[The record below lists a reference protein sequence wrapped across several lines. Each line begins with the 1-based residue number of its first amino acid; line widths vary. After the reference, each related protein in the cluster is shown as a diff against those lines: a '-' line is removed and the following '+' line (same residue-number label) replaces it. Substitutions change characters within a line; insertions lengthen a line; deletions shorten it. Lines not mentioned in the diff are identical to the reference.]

1 MTRKVFMETLER
13 MLSDVSFND
22 RYDALSYYKEYF
34 DDAGITE
41 DMVVPESVGTPEQIA
56 MRLKKSINSGENIT
70 SENINIGGT
79 YNRDNTSGSY
89 NTNQNTGNSYNNSQN
104 AGQYSYN
111 NSQNTAQYEYNK
123 EGQYN
128 NASQYNKKNDERAI
142 KIIVAIIIA
151 AVTFPIWSG
160 ILGVI
165 IGIVFG
171 LGGTIIGLG
180 VAGLSLI
187 VVAIVSGYGFAT
199 SILLMGI
206 GLILFGIAVLLVVPE
221 VLFCIRFLPWLF
233 KQVVELVHKITGRKE
248 FNVWRNL

>member
-1 MTRKVFMETLER
+1 MNKEEYLTRLQYCISQLPPVEAQNTMQ
-13 MLSDVSFND
+13 
-22 RYDALSYYKEYF
+22 YYREYF

-41 DMVVPESVGTPEQIA
+41 DMVVPESVGTPEQIT

-89 NTNQNTGNSYNNSQN
+89 NTKQNTGNSYNNSQN

-111 NSQNTAQYEYNK
+111 NSQNTAQYEYN
-123 EGQYN
+123 
-128 NASQYNKKNDERAI
+128 NAGQYNKKNDERAI

-180 VAGLSLI
+180 VAGISLI

-199 SILLMGI
+199 SVLLMGI
-206 GLILFGIAVLLVVPE
+206 GLILFGVAILLVIPE
-221 VLFCIRFLPWLF
+221 ALFCIKFLPWLF
-233 KQVVELVHKITGRKE
+233 KQVAELIHKITGRKE
-248 FNVWRNL
+248 FNV

>member
-1 MTRKVFMETLER
+1 MTRKVFMEILEK

-70 SENINIGGT
+70 SENINVGGT

-89 NTNQNTGNSYNNSQN
+89 NTNQNTGSSYNNSQN

-111 NSQNTAQYEYNK
+111 NSQNTAQYEYN
-123 EGQYN
+123 
-128 NASQYNKKNDERAI
+128 NAGQYNKKNDERVI

-160 ILGVI
+160 IILGILGTI
-165 IGIVFG
+165 IGIVCG

-180 VAGLSLI
+180 VAGISLI
-187 VVAIVSGYGFAT
+187 IVAIVSGYGFAT
-199 SILLMGI
+199 SVLLMGI
-206 GLILFGIAVLLVVPE
+206 GLILFGVAILLVIPE
-221 VLFCIRFLPWLF
+221 ALFCIKFLPWLF
-233 KQVVELVHKITGRKE
+233 KQVAELIHKITGRKE
-248 FNVWRNL
+248 FNV

>member
-13 MLSDVSFND
+13 MLADVSLND

-41 DMVVPESVGTPEQIA
+41 DMIVPESVGTPEQIA
-56 MRLKKSINSGENIT
+56 MRLKKSINSGENI
-70 SENINIGGT
+70 SGENNNIGGT

-89 NTNQNTGNSYNNSQN
+89 NTNHNINNGYNNSQN

-111 NSQNTAQYEYNK
+111 NSQNAGQYE
-123 EGQYN
+123 YN
-128 NASQYNKKNDERAI
+128 NASQYNKKNDDRTSGM
-142 KIIVAIIIA
+142 IVAIIIA

-160 ILGVI
+160 IVLGILGVI
-165 IGIVFG
+165 LGVVCG

-180 VAGLSLI
+180 VAGISLI

-248 FNVWRNL
+248 FNV

>member
-1 MTRKVFMETLER
+1 MTRKVFMEILEK
-13 MLSDVSFND
+13 MLSDVSLND
-22 RYDALSYYKEYF
+22 RFDALSYYKEYF

-111 NSQNTAQYEYNK
+111 NSQNTAQYEYN
-123 EGQYN
+123 
-128 NASQYNKKNDERAI
+128 NAGQYNKKNDEIAI

-160 ILGVI
+160 IILGILGTI
-165 IGIVFG
+165 IGIVCG

-180 VAGLSLI
+180 VAGISLI
-187 VVAIVSGYGFAT
+187 IVAIVSGYGFAT
-199 SILLMGI
+199 SVLLMGI
-206 GLILFGIAVLLVVPE
+206 GLILFGVAILLVIPE
-221 VLFCIRFLPWLF
+221 ALFCIKFLPWLF
-233 KQVVELVHKITGRKE
+233 KQVAELIHKITGRKE
-248 FNVWRNL
+248 FNV

>member
-1 MTRKVFMETLER
+1 MTRKVFMEILEK
-13 MLSDVSFND
+13 MLSDVSLND
-22 RYDALSYYKEYF
+22 RFDALSYYKEYF

-41 DMVVPESVGTPEQIA
+41 DMVAPESVGTPEQIA

-111 NSQNTAQYEYNK
+111 NSQNTAQYEYN
-123 EGQYN
+123 
-128 NASQYNKKNDERAI
+128 NAGQYNKKNDERAI

-160 ILGVI
+160 IILGILGTI
-165 IGIVFG
+165 IGIVCG

-180 VAGLSLI
+180 VAGISLI
-187 VVAIVSGYGFAT
+187 IVAIVSGYGFAT
-199 SILLMGI
+199 SVLLMGI
-206 GLILFGIAVLLVVPE
+206 GLILFGVAILLVIPE
-221 VLFCIRFLPWLF
+221 ALFCIKFLPWLF
-233 KQVVELVHKITGRKE
+233 KQVAELIHKITGRKE
-248 FNVWRNL
+248 FNV

>member
-70 SENINIGGT
+70 SENIN
-79 YNRDNTSGSY
+79 RDNTSGSY
-89 NTNQNTGNSYNNSQN
+89 NTKQNTGNSYNNSQN

-111 NSQNTAQYEYNK
+111 NSQNTAQYEYN
-123 EGQYN
+123 
-128 NASQYNKKNDERAI
+128 NAGQYNKKNDERAI

-180 VAGLSLI
+180 VAGISLI

-199 SILLMGI
+199 SVLLMGI
-206 GLILFGIAVLLVVPE
+206 GLILFGVAILLVIPE
-221 VLFCIRFLPWLF
+221 ALFCIKFLPWLF
-233 KQVVELVHKITGRKE
+233 KQVAELIHKITGRKE
-248 FNVWRNL
+248 FNV

>member
-89 NTNQNTGNSYNNSQN
+89 NTKQNTGNSYNNSQN

-111 NSQNTAQYEYNK
+111 NSQNTAQYEYN
-123 EGQYN
+123 
-128 NASQYNKKNDERAI
+128 NAGQYNKKNDERAI

-180 VAGLSLI
+180 VAGISLI

-199 SILLMGI
+199 SVLLMGI
-206 GLILFGIAVLLVVPE
+206 GLILFGVAILLVIPE
-221 VLFCIRFLPWLF
+221 ALFCIKFLPWLF
-233 KQVVELVHKITGRKE
+233 K
-248 FNVWRNL
+248 

>member
-1 MTRKVFMETLER
+1 MTRKVFMEILEK

-70 SENINIGGT
+70 SENINVGGT

-111 NSQNTAQYEYNK
+111 NSQNTAQYEYN
-123 EGQYN
+123 
-128 NASQYNKKNDERAI
+128 NAGQYNKKNDERVI

-160 ILGVI
+160 IILGILGTI
-165 IGIVFG
+165 IGIVCG

-180 VAGLSLI
+180 VAGISLI
-187 VVAIVSGYGFAT
+187 IVAIVSGYGFAT
-199 SILLMGI
+199 SVLLMGI
-206 GLILFGIAVLLVVPE
+206 GLILFGVAILLVIPE
-221 VLFCIRFLPWLF
+221 ALFCIKFLPWLF
-233 KQVVELVHKITGRKE
+233 KQVAELIHKITGRKE
-248 FNVWRNL
+248 FNVWKN

>member
-1 MTRKVFMETLER
+1 MTRKVFMEILEK

-70 SENINIGGT
+70 SENINVGGT

-111 NSQNTAQYEYNK
+111 NSQNTAQYEYN
-123 EGQYN
+123 
-128 NASQYNKKNDERAI
+128 NAGQYNKKNDERVI

-160 ILGVI
+160 IILGILGTI
-165 IGIVFG
+165 IGIVCG

-180 VAGLSLI
+180 VAGISLI
-187 VVAIVSGYGFAT
+187 IVAIVSGYGFAT
-199 SILLMGI
+199 SVLLMGI
-206 GLILFGIAVLLVVPE
+206 GLILFGVAILLVIPE
-221 VLFCIRFLPWLF
+221 ALFCIKFLPWLF
-233 KQVVELVHKITGRKE
+233 KQVAELIHKITGRKE
-248 FNVWRNL
+248 FNV

>member
-1 MTRKVFMETLER
+1 MTRKVFMEILEK

-22 RYDALSYYKEYF
+22 RYDALNYYKEYF

-70 SENINIGGT
+70 SENINVGGT

-111 NSQNTAQYEYNK
+111 NSQNTAQYEYN
-123 EGQYN
+123 
-128 NASQYNKKNDERAI
+128 NAGQYNKKNDERVI

-160 ILGVI
+160 IILGILGTI
-165 IGIVFG
+165 IGIVCG

-180 VAGLSLI
+180 VAGISLI
-187 VVAIVSGYGFAT
+187 IVAIVSGYGFAT
-199 SILLMGI
+199 SVLLMGI
-206 GLILFGIAVLLVVPE
+206 GLILFGVAILLVIPE
-221 VLFCIRFLPWLF
+221 ALFCIKFLPWLF
-233 KQVVELVHKITGRKE
+233 KQVAELIHKITGRKE
-248 FNVWRNL
+248 FNV

>member
-89 NTNQNTGNSYNNSQN
+89 NTNQNTGNSNAPDDSQ
-104 AGQYSYN
+104 
-111 NSQNTAQYEYNK
+111 QNDSKLSAKYKQTDRSI
-123 EGQYN
+123 
-128 NASQYNKKNDERAI
+128 ASGD
-142 KIIVAIIIA
+142 
-151 AVTFPIWSG
+151 
-160 ILGVI
+160 
-165 IGIVFG
+165 
-171 LGGTIIGLG
+171 
-180 VAGLSLI
+180 
-187 VVAIVSGYGFAT
+187 
-199 SILLMGI
+199 
-206 GLILFGIAVLLVVPE
+206 
-221 VLFCIRFLPWLF
+221 
-233 KQVVELVHKITGRKE
+233 
-248 FNVWRNL
+248 

>member
-89 NTNQNTGNSYNNSQN
+89 NTKQNTGNSYNNSQN

-111 NSQNTAQYEYNK
+111 NSQNTAQYEYN
-123 EGQYN
+123 
-128 NASQYNKKNDERAI
+128 NAGQYNKKNNCCYHNCGSYISNMEWNIRSYYRNCFWSWRNYNWVRSSRN
-142 KIIVAIIIA
+142 IIDCSCNSFRVWICNISIA
-151 AVTFPIWSG
+151 YGNRINFIWCSN
-160 ILGVI
+160 
-165 IGIVFG
+165 
-171 LGGTIIGLG
+171 
-180 VAGLSLI
+180 
-187 VVAIVSGYGFAT
+187 IVSNTG
-199 SILLMGI
+199 SV
-206 GLILFGIAVLLVVPE
+206 VLY
-221 VLFCIRFLPWLF
+221 
-233 KQVVELVHKITGRKE
+233 
-248 FNVWRNL
+248 

>member
-70 SENINIGGT
+70 SENINVDGT
-79 YNRDNTSGSY
+79 YNR
-89 NTNQNTGNSYNNSQN
+89 NNSQN

-111 NSQNTAQYEYNK
+111 NSQNTAQYEYN
-123 EGQYN
+123 
-128 NASQYNKKNDERAI
+128 NAGQYNKKNDERAI

>member
-1 MTRKVFMETLER
+1 MTRKVFMEILEK

-70 SENINIGGT
+70 SENINVGGT
-79 YNRDNTSGSY
+79 YNRDNISGSY

-111 NSQNTAQYEYNK
+111 NSQNTAQYEYN
-123 EGQYN
+123 
-128 NASQYNKKNDERAI
+128 NAGQYNKKNDERAI

-160 ILGVI
+160 IILGILGTI
-165 IGIVFG
+165 IGIVCG

-180 VAGLSLI
+180 VAGISLI
-187 VVAIVSGYGFAT
+187 IVAIVSGVWICNISIAYGNRINFIWCSNIVSNT
-199 SILLMGI
+199 GSV
-206 GLILFGIAVLLVVPE
+206 VLY
-221 VLFCIRFLPWLF
+221 
-233 KQVVELVHKITGRKE
+233 
-248 FNVWRNL
+248 

>member
-1 MTRKVFMETLER
+1 MTRKVFMEILEK
-13 MLSDVSFND
+13 MLSDVSLND
-22 RYDALSYYKEYF
+22 RFDALSYYKEYF

-111 NSQNTAQYEYNK
+111 NSQNTAQYEYN
-123 EGQYN
+123 
-128 NASQYNKKNDERAI
+128 NAGQYNKKNDERAI

-160 ILGVI
+160 IILGILGTI
-165 IGIVFG
+165 IGIVCG

-180 VAGLSLI
+180 VAGISLI
-187 VVAIVSGYGFAT
+187 IVAIVSGYGFAT
-199 SILLMGI
+199 SVLLMGI
-206 GLILFGIAVLLVVPE
+206 GLILFGVAILLVIPE
-221 VLFCIRFLPWLF
+221 ALFCIKFLPWLF
-233 KQVVELVHKITGRKE
+233 KQVAELIHKITGRKE
-248 FNVWRNL
+248 FNV

>member
-1 MTRKVFMETLER
+1 MTRKVFMEILEK

-70 SENINIGGT
+70 SENINVGGT

-89 NTNQNTGNSYNNSQN
+89 NTNQNNGNSYNNSQN

-111 NSQNTAQYEYNK
+111 NSQNTAQYEYN
-123 EGQYN
+123 
-128 NASQYNKKNDERAI
+128 NAGQYNKKNDERAI

-160 ILGVI
+160 IILGILGTI
-165 IGIVFG
+165 IGIVCG

-180 VAGLSLI
+180 VAGISLI
-187 VVAIVSGYGFAT
+187 IVAIVSGYGFAT
-199 SILLMGI
+199 SVLLMGI
-206 GLILFGIAVLLVVPE
+206 GLILFGVAILLVIPE
-221 VLFCIRFLPWLF
+221 ALFCIKFLPWLF
-233 KQVVELVHKITGRKE
+233 KQVAELIHKITGRKE
-248 FNVWRNL
+248 FNV

>member
-89 NTNQNTGNSYNNSQN
+89 NTNQNTGNR
-104 AGQYSYN
+104 YN
-111 NSQNTAQYEYNK
+111 NSQNTAQYEYN
-123 EGQYN
+123 
-128 NASQYNKKNDERAI
+128 NAGQYNKKNDERAI

-248 FNVWRNL
+248 FNV

>member
-41 DMVVPESVGTPEQIA
+41 DMIVPESVGTPEQIA

-70 SENINIGGT
+70 SENINVGGT

-111 NSQNTAQYEYNK
+111 NSQNTAQYEYN
-123 EGQYN
+123 
-128 NASQYNKKNDERAI
+128 NAGQYNKKNDERAI

>member
-1 MTRKVFMETLER
+1 MNKEEYLTRLQYCISQLPPVEAQNTMQ
-13 MLSDVSFND
+13 
-22 RYDALSYYKEYF
+22 YYREYF

-89 NTNQNTGNSYNNSQN
+89 NTKQNTGNSYNNSQN

-111 NSQNTAQYEYNK
+111 NSQNTAQYEYN
-123 EGQYN
+123 
-128 NASQYNKKNDERAI
+128 NAGQYNKKNDERAI

-180 VAGLSLI
+180 VAGISLI

-199 SILLMGI
+199 SVLLMGI
-206 GLILFGIAVLLVVPE
+206 GLILFGVAILLVIPE
-221 VLFCIRFLPWLF
+221 ALFCIKFLPWLF
-233 KQVVELVHKITGRKE
+233 KQVAELIHKITGRKE
-248 FNVWRNL
+248 FNV

>member
-1 MTRKVFMETLER
+1 MTRKVFMEILEK
-13 MLSDVSFND
+13 MLSDVSLND
-22 RYDALSYYKEYF
+22 RFDALSYYKEYF

-56 MRLKKSINSGENIT
+56 MRLKKRINSGENIT

-111 NSQNTAQYEYNK
+111 NSQNTAQYEYN
-123 EGQYN
+123 
-128 NASQYNKKNDERAI
+128 NAGQYNKKNDERAI

-160 ILGVI
+160 IILGILGTI
-165 IGIVFG
+165 IGIVCG

-180 VAGLSLI
+180 VAGISLI
-187 VVAIVSGYGFAT
+187 IVAIVSGYGFAT
-199 SILLMGI
+199 SVLLMGI
-206 GLILFGIAVLLVVPE
+206 GLILFGVAILLVIPE
-221 VLFCIRFLPWLF
+221 ALFCIKFLPWLF
-233 KQVVELVHKITGRKE
+233 KQVAELIHKITGRKE
-248 FNVWRNL
+248 FNV

>member
-1 MTRKVFMETLER
+1 MTRKVFMEILEK

-70 SENINIGGT
+70 SENINVGGT

-111 NSQNTAQYEYNK
+111 NSQNTAQYEYN
-123 EGQYN
+123 
-128 NASQYNKKNDERAI
+128 NAGQYNKKNDERAI

-160 ILGVI
+160 IILGILGTI
-165 IGIVFG
+165 IGIVCG

-180 VAGLSLI
+180 VAGISLI
-187 VVAIVSGYGFAT
+187 IVAIVSGYGFAT
-199 SILLMGI
+199 SVLLMGI
-206 GLILFGIAVLLVVPE
+206 GLILFGVAILLVIRKRCF
-221 VLFCIRFLPWLF
+221 VLNFCHGLF
-233 KQVVELVHKITGRKE
+233 KQVAELIP
-248 FNVWRNL
+248 

>member
-89 NTNQNTGNSYNNSQN
+89 NTKQNTGNSYNNSQN

-111 NSQNTAQYEYNK
+111 NSQNTAQYEYN
-123 EGQYN
+123 
-128 NASQYNKKNDERAI
+128 NAGQYNKKNDERAI

-221 VLFCIRFLPWLF
+221 VLFCIRFLHWLF
-233 KQVVELVHKITGRKE
+233 KQVVELVTK
-248 FNVWRNL
+248 

>member
-1 MTRKVFMETLER
+1 MTRKVFMEILEK
-13 MLSDVSFND
+13 MLSDVSLND
-22 RYDALSYYKEYF
+22 RFDALSYYKEYF

-89 NTNQNTGNSYNNSQN
+89 NTNQNTGNSYNNSRN

-111 NSQNTAQYEYNK
+111 NSQNTAQYEYN
-123 EGQYN
+123 
-128 NASQYNKKNDERAI
+128 NAGQYNKKNDERAI

-160 ILGVI
+160 IILGILGTI
-165 IGIVFG
+165 IGIVCG

-180 VAGLSLI
+180 VAGISLI
-187 VVAIVSGYGFAT
+187 IVAIVSGYGFAT
-199 SILLMGI
+199 SVLLMGI
-206 GLILFGIAVLLVVPE
+206 GLILFGVAILLVIPE
-221 VLFCIRFLPWLF
+221 ALFCIKFLPWLF
-233 KQVVELVHKITGRKE
+233 KQVAELIHKITGRKE
-248 FNVWRNL
+248 FNV

>member
-1 MTRKVFMETLER
+1 MTRKVFMEILEK

-70 SENINIGGT
+70 SENINVGGT
-79 YNRDNTSGSY
+79 YNRDNISGSY

-111 NSQNTAQYEYNK
+111 NSQNTAQYEYN
-123 EGQYN
+123 
-128 NASQYNKKNDERAI
+128 NAGQYNKKNDERAI

-160 ILGVI
+160 IILGILGTI
-165 IGIVFG
+165 IGIVCG

-180 VAGLSLI
+180 VAGISLI
-187 VVAIVSGYGFAT
+187 IVAIVSGYGFAT
-199 SILLMGI
+199 SVLLMGI
-206 GLILFGIAVLLVVPE
+206 GLILFGVAILLVIPE
-221 VLFCIRFLPWLF
+221 ALFCIKFLPWLF
-233 KQVVELVHKITGRKE
+233 KQVAELIHKITGRKE
-248 FNVWRNL
+248 FNV

>member
-41 DMVVPESVGTPEQIA
+41 DMVVPESVGTPEQIT

-89 NTNQNTGNSYNNSQN
+89 NTKQNTGNSYNNSQN

-111 NSQNTAQYEYNK
+111 NSQNTAQYEYN
-123 EGQYN
+123 
-128 NASQYNKKNDERAI
+128 NAGQYNKKNDERAI

-180 VAGLSLI
+180 VAGISLI

-199 SILLMGI
+199 SVLLMGI
-206 GLILFGIAVLLVVPE
+206 GLILFGVAILLVILE
-221 VLFCIRFLPWLF
+221 ALFCIKFLPWLF
-233 KQVVELVHKITGRKE
+233 KQVAELIHKITGRKE
-248 FNVWRNL
+248 FNV

>member
-89 NTNQNTGNSYNNSQN
+89 NTKQNTGNSYNNSQN

-111 NSQNTAQYEYNK
+111 NSQNTAQYEYN
-123 EGQYN
+123 
-128 NASQYNKKNDERAI
+128 NAGQYNKKNDERAI

-180 VAGLSLI
+180 VAGISLI

-199 SILLMGI
+199 SVLLMGI
-206 GLILFGIAVLLVVPE
+206 GLILFGVAILLVIPE
-221 VLFCIRFLPWLF
+221 ALFCIKFLLWLF
-233 KQVVELVHKITGRKE
+233 KQVAELIHKITGRKE
-248 FNVWRNL
+248 FNV

>member
-1 MTRKVFMETLER
+1 MKVREVIT
-13 MLSDVSFND
+13 
-22 RYDALSYYKEYF
+22 YKEYF

-70 SENINIGGT
+70 SENIDVGGT
-79 YNRDNTSGSY
+79 YNRDNISGSY

-111 NSQNTAQYEYNK
+111 NSQNTAQYEYN
-123 EGQYN
+123 
-128 NASQYNKKNDERAI
+128 NAGQYNKKNDERAI

-160 ILGVI
+160 IILGILGTI
-165 IGIVFG
+165 IGIVCG

-180 VAGLSLI
+180 VAGISLI
-187 VVAIVSGYGFAT
+187 IVAIVSGYGFAT
-199 SILLMGI
+199 SVLLMGI
-206 GLILFGIAVLLVVPE
+206 GLILFGVAILLVIPE
-221 VLFCIRFLPWLF
+221 ALFCIKFLPWLF
-233 KQVVELVHKITGRKE
+233 KQVAELIHKITGRKE
-248 FNVWRNL
+248 FNV

>member
-111 NSQNTAQYEYNK
+111 NSQNTAQYEYN
-123 EGQYN
+123 
-128 NASQYNKKNDERAI
+128 NAGQYNKKNDERAI

-221 VLFCIRFLPWLF
+221 VLFW
-233 KQVVELVHKITGRKE
+233 HKISACYFCEPILTL
-248 FNVWRNL
+248 V

>member
-1 MTRKVFMETLER
+1 MTRKVFMEILEK

-70 SENINIGGT
+70 SENINVGGT
-79 YNRDNTSGSY
+79 YNRDNISGSY

-111 NSQNTAQYEYNK
+111 NSQNTAQYEYN
-123 EGQYN
+123 
-128 NASQYNKKNDERAI
+128 NAGQYNKKNDERAI

-160 ILGVI
+160 IILGILGTI
-165 IGIVFG
+165 IGIVCG

-180 VAGLSLI
+180 VAGISLI
-187 VVAIVSGYGFAT
+187 IVAIVSGYGFAT
-199 SILLMGI
+199 SVLLMGI
-206 GLILFGIAVLLVVPE
+206 GLILFGVAILLVIPE
-221 VLFCIRFLPWLF
+221 ALFCIKFLPWLF
-233 KQVVELVHKITGRKE
+233 KQVAELIHKITGRKE
-248 FNVWRNL
+248 FNVWKN

>member
-89 NTNQNTGNSYNNSQN
+89 NTKQNTGNSYNNSQN
-104 AGQYSYN
+104 AG
-111 NSQNTAQYEYNK
+111 
-123 EGQYN
+123 
-128 NASQYNKKNDERAI
+128 
-142 KIIVAIIIA
+142 
-151 AVTFPIWSG
+151 
-160 ILGVI
+160 
-165 IGIVFG
+165 
-171 LGGTIIGLG
+171 
-180 VAGLSLI
+180 
-187 VVAIVSGYGFAT
+187 
-199 SILLMGI
+199 
-206 GLILFGIAVLLVVPE
+206 
-221 VLFCIRFLPWLF
+221 
-233 KQVVELVHKITGRKE
+233 
-248 FNVWRNL
+248 

>member
-1 MTRKVFMETLER
+1 MNKEEYLTRLQYCISQLPPVEAQNTMQ
-13 MLSDVSFND
+13 
-22 RYDALSYYKEYF
+22 YYGEYF

-111 NSQNTAQYEYNK
+111 NSQNTAQYEYN
-123 EGQYN
+123 
-128 NASQYNKKNDERAI
+128 NAGQYNKKNDERAI

-180 VAGLSLI
+180 VAGISLI

-248 FNVWRNL
+248 FNV